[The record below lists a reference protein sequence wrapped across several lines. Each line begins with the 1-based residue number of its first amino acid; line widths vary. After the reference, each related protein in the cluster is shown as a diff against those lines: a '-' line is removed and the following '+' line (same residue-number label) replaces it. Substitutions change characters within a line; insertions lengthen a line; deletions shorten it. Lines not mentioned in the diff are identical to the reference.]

1 MVGEISEVT
10 KILSDVVI
18 KQENNNETIEKKNN
32 NIDAKLYNVDSIKNN
47 KLEELIQSYTKIDK
61 DKKNPISTK
70 IKKERSRT

>member
-10 KILSDVVI
+10 KMLSDVVI